1 MLSIVQKIRIS
12 LGPSSNQKAAACA
25 FHSTRGQK
33 VANFMRDREAVNFMC
48 DREAVNFMC
57 DREAVNFMCDREAV
71 NIHASK
77 FCLTVCRKLFP
88 ASDIRIPASQG
99 AEVKKLPVLSKG
111 NGKRLIHVH
120 AADGVTNQKA
130 RPLRF
135 LRFFCSFWRLLR
147 RRRLTM

>member
-33 VANFMRDREAVNFMC
+33 VANFMR
-48 DREAVNFMC
+48 